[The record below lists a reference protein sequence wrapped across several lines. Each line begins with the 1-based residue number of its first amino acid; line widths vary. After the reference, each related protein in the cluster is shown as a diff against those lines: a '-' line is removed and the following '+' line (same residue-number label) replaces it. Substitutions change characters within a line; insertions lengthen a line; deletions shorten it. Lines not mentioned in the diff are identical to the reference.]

1 VKVVGALGVNIS
13 VGESRELIL
22 LIGESNRIVLVTYS
36 VFVFVCDKICVGRV
50 QVIGI
55 VLPAILFCAVCPPT
69 SRLLSPD
76 IPPTFHSCRPS
87 A

>member
-36 VFVFVCDKICVGRV
+36 VFVCDEEDMCGQSPSYWNR
-50 QVIGI
+50 
-55 VLPAILFCAVCPPT
+55 T
-69 SRLLSPD
+69 SCYSFLCCMSSYFS
-76 IPPTFHSCRPS
+76 TFIT
-87 A
+87 